1 MLYMSELINKL
12 HIVLNM
18 VKGFT
23 VGYGSKTMSDG
34 RMFIEYDNVKYLV
47 QITKVDDQ
55 NRSAIDII
63 KNG

>member
-1 MLYMSELINKL
+1 MSELINTI
-12 HIVLNM
+12 HTVLNM

-34 RMFIEYDNVKYLV
+34 RMFIEYDGVKYFV

-55 NRSAIDII
+55 NRSAVDII
-63 KNG
+63 ENG